1 MTNKMENLKLTSA
14 EISSLWTT
22 FLNIGVANCLLTHY
36 AETCNDQE
44 ILAMV
49 EEAQHYAK
57 KHLQLIE
64 DLFHAEKIALP
75 EGFKVEKHVI
85 PRAPKLFSDIFYI
98 HTLLHMVKYG
108 VTSHNVGMIL
118 AAREDVRQFYKNMFD
133 DVSYLHNKVVICM
146 QEKGIFIRMPYMN
159 YPTKID
165 FVNKE
170 SFLTGW
176 FGRRRPLLGIEV
188 THLMVNA
195 IQNEIGRALCAG
207 FSQVAQDQEIRDYFL
222 RGKHICKHILS
233 SIHDVLI
240 ESDVPAAM
248 SWDQGV
254 TDSTAAPFSDQLM
267 LYIVGVLSNLGISS
281 YGAAM
286 SATMRRDISAMY
298 TGFIAKTGTFGEDG
312 LNLMIDRRWM
322 EQPPQFND
330 HDKLAKKE

>member
-1 MTNKMENLKLTSA
+1 MNKNVIKLTSS
-14 EISSLWTT
+14 EISSLWSSYI
-22 FLNIGVANCLLTHY
+22 NIGVANCLSTHFE
-36 AETCNDQE
+36 ETCNDPE
-44 ILAMV
+44 ILALL
-49 EEAQHYAK
+49 EECQHCAK
-57 KHLQLIE
+57 KHLKLIE
-64 DLFHAEKIALP
+64 DLFNAEKIAIP

-85 PRAPKLFSDIFYI
+85 PRAPKLFSDMFYI
-98 HTLLHMVKYG
+98 HSILHIAMFG
-108 VTSHNVGMIL
+108 ITSHTAGMIL
-118 AAREDVRQFYKNMFD
+118 AAREDVRILFKGLFD
-133 DVSYLHNKVVICM
+133 DVSYLYNKVVNCM
-146 QEKGIFIRMPYMN
+146 QEKGIFVRMPYMN

-195 IQNEIGRALCAG
+195 IQNEVGRAICAG
-207 FSQVAQDQEIRDYFL
+207 FSQVAQDQEVREYFL
-222 RGKHICKHILS
+222 RGKHVCKHILS

-248 SWDQGV
+248 SWDTSV
-254 TDSTAAPFSDQLM
+254 TDSTVAPFSDQLM
-267 LYIVGVLSNLGISS
+267 IYIVGILSNLGIAA
-281 YGAAM
+281 YGTAL

-312 LNLMIDRRWM
+312 LNLMIERRWM
-322 EQPPQFND
+322 EQPPQFED